1 MRWTY
6 SIQNKLTAAA
16 VLFFLGA
23 LVLLSNYND
32 RQHTKQVKD
41 MISTLY
47 QDRLIA
53 EEYIFTLTVSIY
65 KLRELATSEKSPGN
79 SLKIESILAKIAST
93 NSSYKKTKLTEN
105 EEAKF
110 IAFENTVSQLSK
122 EINTDRETALART
135 GVALD
140 GLEGLS
146 DLQLEVSK
154 LIVEKSE
161 QEYQLSKL
169 LSNFAFAIAIIL
181 LLFLQALVFSSK
193 TLHISNRNVNANL
206 N

>member
-6 SIQNKLTAAA
+6 SIKNKLAAA
-16 VLFFLGA
+16 GVLFGLCL

-32 RQHTKQVKD
+32 RQHTKQVKE

-53 EEYIFTLTVSIY
+53 EEYLFTLTHDLY
-65 KLRELATSEKSPGN
+65 KIRELSNSKVVDSKNSEVGRLLTEINETSV
-79 SLKIESILAKIAST
+79 A
-93 NSSYKKTKLTEN
+93 YRKTKLTAN
-105 EEAKF
+105 EA
-110 IAFENTVSQLSK
+110 IAFTKFEKEVAQLKSEFDSYEVISPVYSK
-122 EINTDRETALART
+122 TALT
-135 GVALD
+135 L
-140 GLEGLS
+140 LEDLS
-146 DLQLEVSK
+146 DLQLDESK

-161 QEYQLSKL
+161 KEYKLSKL

-193 TLHISNRNVNANL
+193 TLHISNRKVHPNL